1 MKPLE
6 AVADPLAIFRD
17 PVNSSHREQLV
28 EYAVLSELLQD
39 GWLRRGQ
46 RMDVLRADVDAAGY
60 DVVLQCQRVMRHI
73 QLKSTVLGGKTQE
86 QKVHTALAEHASG
99 CVVWVVLN
107 PGEKWRARLEYLVFG
122 GAPGTA
128 LQGLDSFPVATHTKG
143 NAQGFKAERPHIRV
157 VPKSAFTRLS
167 STAALSDWLF
177 GPPLGGGST
186 AKE

>member
-1 MKPLE
+1 MKPLD
-6 AVADPLAIFRD
+6 AAADPLAIFRD

-73 QLKSTVLGGKTQE
+73 QLKSTVAGGKTKK

-99 CVVWVVLN
+99 CVVWVVLE
-107 PGEKWRARLEYLVFG
+107 PGEGFRARLKYLVLG

-128 LQGLDSFPVATHTKG
+128 LLGLDGYPVATHERG
-143 NAQGFKAERPHIRV
+143 NAQGVKAERPFIRV
-157 VPKSAFTRLS
+157 VPRKAFTRLA

-177 GPPLGGGST
+177 GPPHVGG
-186 AKE
+186 